1 MTGKE
6 KITAAVSAAVYAYL
20 QEEQEACALL
30 QQQWSAPAQPQQPQ
44 PEPFRATS
52 PWSLSGR
59 QAIMERRFQWQ
70 FRLCR

>member
-1 MTGKE
+1 MQRKE
-6 KITAAVSAAVYAYL
+6 KLAAAVSAAVSAYL
-20 QEEQEACALL
+20 QEEQEAYALM
-30 QQQWSAPAQPQQPQ
+30 QQQWAAPAQAQEPR

-70 FRLCR
+70 FRLC